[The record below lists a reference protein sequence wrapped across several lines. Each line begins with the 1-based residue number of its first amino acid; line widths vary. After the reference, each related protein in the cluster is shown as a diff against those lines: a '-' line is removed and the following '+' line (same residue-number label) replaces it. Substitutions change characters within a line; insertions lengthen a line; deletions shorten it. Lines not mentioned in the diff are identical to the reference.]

1 MPETVALFPLP
12 GAVLLPRAQL
22 PLHVF
27 EPRYLQMLED
37 CLKTRQRLIGMIQPR
52 GGQAAGQLNVIG
64 CAGRLTAFSE
74 TPDGRYMVT
83 LTGISRFRLL
93 REVSGFTPYRRA
105 EVSWT
110 EFAADLGKPV
120 KDEAFARA
128 PFLALLARYFATAG
142 LATDWDALK
151 GAEDDLLIDSLSML
165 LPLAPED
172 KQALLEA
179 PTLRDRRETLETLI
193 EYALRGGGDGDEVLQ

>member
-1 MPETVALFPLP
+1 VALFPLP

-52 GGQAAGQLNVIG
+52 GGQAAGQLNAIG

-93 REVSGFTPYRRA
+93 REVPGFTPYRRA
-105 EVSWT
+105 EVSWA
-110 EFAADLGKPV
+110 EFAADLGRPAP
-120 KDEAFARA
+120 DEAFARA
-128 PFLALLARYFATAG
+128 PFLALLERYFAAAG
-142 LATDWDALK
+142 L
-151 GAEDDLLIDSLSML
+151 
-165 LPLAPED
+165 
-172 KQALLEA
+172 
-179 PTLRDRRETLETLI
+179 
-193 EYALRGGGDGDEVLQ
+193 